1 MNVPDTGNLKDK
13 EKSIDEIVK
22 KLRIFDTI
30 MNLVRNIKDK
40 FQAKIRY
47 MINCRTI
54 LVR

>member
-1 MNVPDTGNLKDK
+1 MNVPDTPDLKDK

-22 KLRIFDTI
+22 KLRILDTI

-47 MINCRTI
+47 MIN
-54 LVR
+54 